1 MDQQSQFCQNP
12 ACSARGKVRKGNIV
26 IHSRKEKGYRCKE
39 CGKTFSETKGTFF
52 YRLQTSAELFT
63 IVITLIAYGC
73 PVQAIVAAFGLAEE
87 TVRSWLQ
94 KAGKHCQKVH
104 EHTVCQGK
112 VDLGQ
117 VQADEIKVKIFGQF
131 NRSGTFLF
139 TTETQRG
146 WRFS

>member
-1 MDQQSQFCQNP
+1 MNPQNRFCQNP

-73 PVQAIVAAFGLAEE
+73 PVQAIVAAFGIDER
-87 TVRSWLQ
+87 TIGDWLR
-94 KAGKHCQKVH
+94 KAGKQWQKFH
-104 EHTVCQGK
+104 EHHLCQGK
-112 VDLGQ
+112 IDLRH
-117 VQADEIKVKIFGQF
+117 VQGEEIRRRDKSKDSWESRLDGD
-131 NRSGTFLF
+131 GKGCPL
-139 TTETQRG
+139 
-146 WRFS
+146 